1 MKNKKSYEVTIIGG
15 GVCGCAIAYHLA
27 KEGVRVALV
36 EKGDI
41 CSAAS
46 GANLGFSVLSYR
58 QNPITLK
65 MAQDQLPILRE
76 LSQELEIDIE
86 YEETGGLILI
96 ASEEEFQVLSSLVDR
111 CHEWGFKEIEI
122 VNPQRANQQ
131 EPALDQKKI
140 IAAVYCPLE
149 GILNPFNLTIGF
161 ANAAKRNGADIYTNS
176 SVIGFEVANKKI
188 EELILP
194 TGRIKTNLVISA
206 AGAWTRELINKVG
219 IDLPIYYERGEAMIS
234 SPVSR
239 IIKGAVTDGILF
251 TEASSIKNMIVGAC
265 LAQSASGGVILAQ
278 STTEGEDYNVHNSP
292 FGLSLVARRVL
303 TFFPALKNLNI
314 IRMWS
319 GLVSFSED
327 KQPVFGFLD
336 NPTNM
341 FVITGF
347 HSAIGIA
354 SAIGNM
360 VKEVYFRGVSSYDV
374 SAYSPLRF
382 IKKASALMKGD
393 N

>member
-65 MAQDQLPILRE
+65 MAQDQLSIQRK

-86 YEETGGLILI
+86 YVETGGLIPI
-96 ASEEEFQVLSSLVDR
+96 TNQEELQVLSFLVER
-111 CHEWGFKEIEI
+111 CREWGFKEIEI

-131 EPALDQKKI
+131 EPALDQKKL
-140 IAAVYCPLE
+140 IAAVFCPLE
-149 GILNPFNLTIGF
+149 GILNPINLTIGF

-176 SVIGFEVANKKI
+176 SVIGFEIANKRIKEI
-188 EELILP
+188 IFP
-194 TGRIKTNLVISA
+194 TEKIKTNLVISA

-251 TEASSIKNMIVGAC
+251 TEASSIENMTVGAC
-265 LAQSASGGVILAQ
+265 LAQSASGGIILAQ
-278 STTEGEDYNVHNSP
+278 STTEGEDYNIQNSP

-303 TFFPALKNLNI
+303 SFFPALKNLNI

-319 GLVSFSED
+319 GLVSYSED

-341 FVITGF
+341 FVVTGF

-382 IKKASALMKGD
+382 IRKNKKIV

>member
-65 MAQDQLPILRE
+65 MAQDQLLVLRE
-76 LSQELEIDIE
+76 LSKELEIDIE
-86 YEETGGLILI
+86 YAETGGLIPI
-96 ASEEEFQVLSSLVDR
+96 TSQEELQVLSSLVER

-131 EPALDQKKI
+131 EPALNSEKI
-140 IAAVYCPLE
+140 IAAVYCPSE

-176 SVIGFEVANKKI
+176 SVIGFEVVNKRIKEI
-188 EELILP
+188 IFSTE
-194 TGRIKTNLVISA
+194 RIKTNLVISA
-206 AGAWTRELINKVG
+206 AGAWTRELINMVG
-219 IDLPIYYERGEAMIS
+219 VDLPIYYERGEAMIS

-265 LAQSASGGVILAQ
+265 LAQSTYGGVILAQ
-278 STTEGEDYNVHNSP
+278 STTEGEDYNVQNSP

-303 TFFPALKNLNI
+303 SFFPALKNINI

-319 GLVSFSED
+319 GLVSYSED
-327 KQPVFGFLD
+327 KQPVFGLLD
-336 NPTNM
+336 NPVNM
-341 FVITGF
+341 FVVTGF
-347 HSAIGIA
+347 HSAMGIA
-354 SAIGNM
+354 LAIGNM

-382 IKKASALMKGD
+382 TPKNKKIV

>member
-27 KEGVRVALV
+27 KEGVSVALV

-65 MAQDQLPILRE
+65 MAQDQLPILKG

-86 YEETGGLILI
+86 YTESGGLIPI
-96 ASEEEFQVLSSLVDR
+96 TNQEELQVLSSLVDR

-131 EPALDQKKI
+131 EPALDREKL
-140 IAAVYCPLE
+140 IAAVFCPVE
-149 GILNPFNLTIGF
+149 GILNPINLTIGF
-161 ANAAKRNGADIYTNS
+161 ANAAKRNGADIYINS
-176 SVIGFEVANKKI
+176 SVIGFEIANKRIKEI
-188 EELILP
+188 ILP
-194 TGRIKTNLVISA
+194 TEKIRANLVISA
-206 AGAWTRELINKVG
+206 AGAWSRELINMVG
-219 IDLPIYYERGEAMIS
+219 VDLPIYYERGEAMIS

-251 TEASSIKNMIVGAC
+251 TEASSIKNMVVGAC

-278 STTEGEDYNVHNSP
+278 STTEGEDYNVQNSP

-303 TFFPALKNLNI
+303 SFFPALKNLNI

-341 FVITGF
+341 FVVTGF

-360 VKEVYFRGVSSYDV
+360 VKEVYFRDGSSYDV

>member
-1 MKNKKSYEVTIIGG
+1 MKNKKSYEVIIIGG

-27 KEGVRVALV
+27 KEGVKVALV

-65 MAQDQLPILRE
+65 MAQDQLPILKG
-76 LSQELEIDIE
+76 LSQKLEVDIE
-86 YEETGGLILI
+86 YAESGGLIPI
-96 ASEEEFQVLSSLVDR
+96 TSQEELQVLSSLVER

-131 EPALDQKKI
+131 EPALDREKL
-140 IAAVYCPLE
+140 IAAVFCPLE
-149 GILNPFNLTIGF
+149 GILNPINLTIGF

-176 SVIGFEVANKKI
+176 SVIGFEIANKRIKEI
-188 EELILP
+188 ILP
-194 TGRIKTNLVISA
+194 TEKIKTNLVISA

-251 TEASSIKNMIVGAC
+251 TETSSIENMIVGAC
-265 LAQSASGGVILAQ
+265 LAQSASGGIILAQ
-278 STTEGEDYNVHNSP
+278 STTEGEDYNIQNSP

-303 TFFPALKNLNI
+303 SFFPALKSLNI

-336 NPTNM
+336 NPANM
-341 FVITGF
+341 FVVTGF

-360 VKEVYFRGVSSYDV
+360 VKEVYFRDGSSYDV

-382 IKKASALMKGD
+382 IKKNKKIV

>member
-27 KEGVRVALV
+27 KEGVKVALV

-65 MAQDQLPILRE
+65 MAQDQLLVLRE

-86 YEETGGLILI
+86 YAESGGLIPI
-96 ASEEEFQVLSSLVDR
+96 TNQEELQVLSSMVDR
-111 CHEWGFKEIEI
+111 CHEWGFKEIKI

-131 EPALDQKKI
+131 EPALDREKI

-149 GILNPFNLTIGF
+149 GILNPINLTIGF
-161 ANAAKRNGADIYTNS
+161 ANAAKRNGADIYANS
-176 SVIGFEVANKKI
+176 SVIGFEITNKRIKEI
-188 EELILP
+188 ILP
-194 TGRIKTNLVISA
+194 AEKIKTNLVISA
-206 AGAWTRELINKVG
+206 AGAWTRELINMVG
-219 IDLPIYYERGEAMIS
+219 VDLPIYYERGEAMIS

-251 TEASSIKNMIVGAC
+251 TEASSIKSMIVGAC
-265 LAQSASGGVILAQ
+265 LAQSASGGIILAQ
-278 STTEGEDYNVHNSP
+278 STTEGEDYNIQNSP

-303 TFFPALKNLNI
+303 SFFPALKNLNI

-341 FVITGF
+341 FVVTGF
-347 HSAIGIA
+347 HSTIGIA

-360 VKEVYFRGVSSYDV
+360 VKEVYFREGSSYDV

-382 IKKASALMKGD
+382 IKKSSALVKGD

>member
-36 EKGDI
+36 EKRDI

-65 MAQDQLPILRE
+65 MAQDQLSIQRK

-86 YEETGGLILI
+86 YVETGGLIPI
-96 ASEEEFQVLSSLVDR
+96 TNQEELQVLSFLVER
-111 CHEWGFKEIEI
+111 CREWGFKEIEI

-131 EPALDQKKI
+131 EPALDQKKL
-140 IAAVYCPLE
+140 IAAVFCPLE
-149 GILNPFNLTIGF
+149 GILNPINLTIGF

-176 SVIGFEVANKKI
+176 SVIGFEIANKRIKEI
-188 EELILP
+188 IFP
-194 TGRIKTNLVISA
+194 TEKIKTNLVISA

-251 TEASSIKNMIVGAC
+251 TEASSIENMTVGAC
-265 LAQSASGGVILAQ
+265 LAQSASGGIILAQ
-278 STTEGEDYNVHNSP
+278 STTEGEDYNIQNSP

-303 TFFPALKNLNI
+303 SFFPALKNLNI

-319 GLVSFSED
+319 GLVSYSED

-341 FVITGF
+341 FVVTGF

-382 IKKASALMKGD
+382 IRKNKKIV